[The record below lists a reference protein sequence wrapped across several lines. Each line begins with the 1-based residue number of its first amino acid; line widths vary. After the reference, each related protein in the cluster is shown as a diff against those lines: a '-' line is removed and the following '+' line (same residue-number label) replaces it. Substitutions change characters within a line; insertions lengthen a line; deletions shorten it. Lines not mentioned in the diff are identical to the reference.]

1 MGLRHSGREAA
12 VKVLYSME
20 FSGSQPDAALSDY
33 WINHKASA
41 KYREF
46 ALGLVKGVTENR
58 DKIDR
63 LINSASKNWPT
74 GRMAE
79 IDKNIIRLAVYELIG
94 CNEVPTAVAINEAVE
109 LAKQYSG
116 GKSAA
121 FINGILG
128 EIQEGV
134 KKETT

>member
-20 FSGSQPDAALSDY
+20 FSGHEPDAALSDY

-41 KYREF
+41 KYKAF
-46 ALGLVKGVTENR
+46 TLKLVMGITENR
-58 DKIDR
+58 PKIDDM
-63 LINSASKNWPT
+63 INSASKNWPV
-74 GRMAE
+74 GRLAE
-79 IDKNIIRLAVYELIG
+79 IDKNIIRLAVYELID

-116 GKSAA
+116 EKSAA

-128 EIQEGV
+128 EIEEVV
-134 KKETT
+134 KKEAT

>member
-20 FSGSQPDAALSDY
+20 FSDNEAEAALSDY

-41 KYREF
+41 KYKEF
-46 ALGLVKGVTENR
+46 TLKLVTGITER
-58 DKIDR
+58 RIKIDEM
-63 LINSASKNWPT
+63 INSASKNWPI
-74 GRMAE
+74 GRIAE
-79 IDKNIIRLAVYELIG
+79 IDKNILRLAVYELID
-94 CNEVPTAVAINEAVE
+94 CNEVPTAVAISEAVE

-116 GKSAA
+116 EKSAA

-128 EIQEGV
+128 EIEEVV